1 MYVHAT
7 GTIPDLDKL
16 EPYRPEE
23 RRVLAEL
30 HAEGVVK
37 NLLRLS
43 DRPGVYLI
51 GAAHRSR
58 CGQPLAWPSW
68 VPPRDSR
75 ACHGQALRWG
85 SVLGVSERRE
95 NHSDLIIHIILAS

>member
-7 GTIPDLDKL
+7 GTIPNPDKL

-23 RRVLAEL
+23 MRVLAEL

-37 NLLRLS
+37 NLFRLS

-51 GAAHRSR
+51 VEADDVEEARR
-58 CGQPLAWPSW
+58 Q
-68 VPPRDSR
+68 
-75 ACHGQALRWG
+75 
-85 SVLGVSERRE
+85 LGRLPFVSYGLLHFELE
-95 NHSDLIIHIILAS
+95 PVEKLL